1 MRFRFTKEKGSFDS
15 KSCLYVAHRSLII
28 QSYFPL
34 CNFRSMDYMW
44 LWICC
49 QFMQVRYRVFAWL
62 LSQWMFDLL
71 FTEFSTWMKLS
82 RSVHT
87 YGFEVI
93 YGVLLNFSSARDS
106 LVSIYIFYSAMD
118 DKVSFVF
125 NILNSWE
132 KRRWFIIWQYMDLS
146 CMVMELEFG

>member
-1 MRFRFTKEKGSFDS
+1 
-15 KSCLYVAHRSLII
+15 
-28 QSYFPL
+28 
-34 CNFRSMDYMW
+34 MDHMW

-71 FTEFSTWMKLS
+71 FTECCQFMQVRNKVFAWAWLLSQWMFNLLFTEFSTWRKLS
-82 RSVHT
+82 TSV
-87 YGFEVI
+87 Y
-93 YGVLLNFSSARDS
+93 VLLNFSSACYS
-106 LVSIYIFYSAMD
+106 LASIYIFYSAMD

-146 CMVMELEFG
+146 CKVMELDFG